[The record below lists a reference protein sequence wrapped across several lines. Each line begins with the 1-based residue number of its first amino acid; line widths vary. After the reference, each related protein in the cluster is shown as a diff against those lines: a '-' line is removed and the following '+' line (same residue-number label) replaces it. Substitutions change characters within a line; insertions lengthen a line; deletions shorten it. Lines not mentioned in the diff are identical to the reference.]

1 MSAEHRAVVVERML
15 YADLHGIDS
24 HGCCMLPFYQRL
36 RSEGRLN
43 AAARIEVVHE
53 SETTALV
60 DGGGGLGHV
69 PATIAMERA
78 IAKCR
83 VTGVGVVAVRNSGH
97 FGAAGA
103 YARMAVEQGFVGLA
117 MTSTPTPSVVPTFGR
132 DAMLGTN
139 PIAFAA
145 PATRNPPFLLDMA
158 TSAASLG
165 KMVERWRTG
174 RPIPTGWAVDADGR
188 SITNGR
194 TAAEGRRLAPLGGDA
209 EHGGYKGYGLAA
221 VVEILSSVLPGVA
234 LAAPGSAG
242 RANVGH
248 FLLAIDPARFLPD
261 GGFRA
266 GLDELIDRL
275 HAAPPLDA
283 ADPVLVPGD
292 PEHRAVARRDRDGIP
307 LTRSVFEDIRGVA
320 RAAGV
325 PFVLEAAR

>member
-1 MSAEHRAVVVERML
+1 M
-15 YADLHGIDS
+15 
-24 HGCCMLPFYQRL
+24 
-36 RSEGRLN
+36 RS
-43 AAARIEVVHE
+43 
-53 SETTALV
+53 
-60 DGGGGLGHV
+60 
-69 PATIAMERA
+69 
-78 IAKCR
+78 
-83 VTGVGVVAVRNSGH
+83 
-97 FGAAGA
+97 
-103 YARMAVEQGFVGLA
+103 
-117 MTSTPTPSVVPTFGR
+117 
-132 DAMLGTN
+132 
-139 PIAFAA
+139 
-145 PATRNPPFLLDMA
+145 LL
-158 TSAASLG
+158 
-165 KMVERWRTG
+165 EF
-174 RPIPTGWAVDADGR
+174 GR